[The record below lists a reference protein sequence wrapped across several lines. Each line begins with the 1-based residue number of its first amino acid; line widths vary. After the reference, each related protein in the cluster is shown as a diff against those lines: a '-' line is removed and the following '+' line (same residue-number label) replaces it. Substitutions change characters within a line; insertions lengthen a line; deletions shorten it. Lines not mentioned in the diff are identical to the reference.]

1 MQGDLEMCGSIHLQG
16 FEMLKVLGQ
25 GTFGTVALARST
37 TPEGDEVCAIKMLSK
52 DFIIKNK
59 LVDSVK
65 SERAVLEKVDH
76 DSIVKMHFAFQT
88 SRMVYFVME
97 YCCGGE
103 LFFHL
108 RQKSRDFWRRAPTIR
123 FYAAEIIRA
132 LEYLHDDLDVAESG
146 RPGRAELLA
155 KKGRIVGGVGC
166 PPNCRTSGKRRGSS
180 GKFRPSRAF

>member
-59 LVDSVK
+59 QVDSVK

-146 RPGRAELLA
+146 RPGRAQLLA
-155 KKGRIVGGVGC
+155 
-166 PPNCRTSGKRRGSS
+166 N
-180 GKFRPSRAF
+180 RPY